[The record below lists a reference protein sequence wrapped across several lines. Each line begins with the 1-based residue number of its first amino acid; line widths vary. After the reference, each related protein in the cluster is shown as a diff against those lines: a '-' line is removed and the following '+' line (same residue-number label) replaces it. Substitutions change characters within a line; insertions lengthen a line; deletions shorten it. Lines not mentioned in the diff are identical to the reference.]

1 MTTSSLPTTRSR
13 SETYHFVTRA
23 LVIAQGAIT
32 LVACFLVFPLGAALV
47 VTNGVLAIITR
58 GTNRRLFAG
67 FAIAGAAICIAIALF
82 LTGVAFSGDV
92 GPVTEL

>member
-47 VTNGVLAIITR
+47 VTN
-58 GTNRRLFAG
+58 
-67 FAIAGAAICIAIALF
+67 
-82 LTGVAFSGDV
+82 
-92 GPVTEL
+92 